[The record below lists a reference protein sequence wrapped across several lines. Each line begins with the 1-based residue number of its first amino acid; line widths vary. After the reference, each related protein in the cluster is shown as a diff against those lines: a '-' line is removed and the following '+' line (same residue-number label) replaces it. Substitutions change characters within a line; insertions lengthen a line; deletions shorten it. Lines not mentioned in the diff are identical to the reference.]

1 MTLALFGIICL
12 FVLVLAAYR
21 GRRSHQV
28 IKVLTP
34 GIGMRE
40 GNVDPDSVP
49 LFKPEWNSKR

>member
-1 MTLALFGIICL
+1 MTLVLLGIICL
-12 FVLVLAAYR
+12 FVLVLAACR
-21 GRRSHQV
+21 GRRTHPN
-28 IKVLTP
+28 IEPLTP